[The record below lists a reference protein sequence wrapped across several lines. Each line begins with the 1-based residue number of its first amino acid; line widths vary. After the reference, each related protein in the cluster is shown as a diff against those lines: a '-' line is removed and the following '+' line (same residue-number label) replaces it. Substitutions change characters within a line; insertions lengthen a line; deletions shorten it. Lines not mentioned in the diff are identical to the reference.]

1 MDQLTPEQQ
10 RQRCGNK
17 RCSSIEMKHSYSF
30 VSASLFHTRHTSS
43 RSGNFMN
50 YDGYRV
56 MLSWVKFSAV
66 NEQMAWIL
74 SRKIPKVI

>member
-1 MDQLTPEQQ
+1 MDQVTPELQ
-10 RQRCGNK
+10 RLRCGNK
-17 RCSSIEMKHSYSF
+17 RCFSIEMYLSYSF

-43 RSGNFMN
+43 RSGNFLN

-56 MLSWVKFSAV
+56 MLSWVKVSAV

-74 SRKIPKVI
+74 

>member
-1 MDQLTPEQQ
+1 
-10 RQRCGNK
+10 
-17 RCSSIEMKHSYSF
+17 
-30 VSASLFHTRHTSS
+30 
-43 RSGNFMN
+43 MN

>member
-1 MDQLTPEQQ
+1 
-10 RQRCGNK
+10 
-17 RCSSIEMKHSYSF
+17 
-30 VSASLFHTRHTSS
+30 
-43 RSGNFMN
+43 MN

-74 SRKIPKVI
+74 SRKIQKLYKKVHLSHLNI